1 MTSKTSSF
9 PPKRKP
15 TFVLKLPY
23 PPSINRYYGVTRTGR
38 RYINKEGRVFR
49 ETVVEALRGIPET
62 EKTLESKLQVW
73 VEAFMPDRRI
83 RDLDNIKKA
92 LLDSLTHAGVYK
104 DDFQIDDLRVV
115 RREVVKGGYVIV
127 HVAEL

>member
-1 MTSKTSSF
+1 
-9 PPKRKP
+9 
-15 TFVLKLPY
+15 
-23 PPSINRYYGVTRTGR
+23 
-38 RYINKEGRVFR
+38 
-49 ETVVEALRGIPET
+49 
-62 EKTLESKLQVW
+62 
-73 VEAFMPDRRI
+73 MPDRRI